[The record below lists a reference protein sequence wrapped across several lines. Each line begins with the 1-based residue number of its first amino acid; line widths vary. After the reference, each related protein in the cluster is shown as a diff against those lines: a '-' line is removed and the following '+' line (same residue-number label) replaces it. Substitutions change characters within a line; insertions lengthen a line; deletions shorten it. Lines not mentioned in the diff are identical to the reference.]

1 MTITIERKWKK
12 ASYTIGR
19 LYVDGDFICNTLEP
33 VDRGLLKGMTAE
45 TIKQRKVYGRTA
57 IPAGEYEVEMSMMA
71 SKKKL
76 RPHVKDVPGFFGVFI
91 HEGNT
96 VKDTKGCIL
105 VGDNTQKGC
114 LTKSRRWLLSLGDM
128 IDEAIENGE
137 KVKIKLE

>member
-1 MTITIERKWKK
+1 MNRRTKQEQNQ
-12 ASYTIGR
+12 A
-19 LYVDGDFICNTLEP
+19 C
-33 VDRGLLKGMTAE
+33 LL
-45 TIKQRKVYGRTA
+45 
-57 IPAGEYEVEMSMMA
+57 A

-76 RPHVKDVPGFFGVFI
+76 RPHVKDVPGFFGIFI